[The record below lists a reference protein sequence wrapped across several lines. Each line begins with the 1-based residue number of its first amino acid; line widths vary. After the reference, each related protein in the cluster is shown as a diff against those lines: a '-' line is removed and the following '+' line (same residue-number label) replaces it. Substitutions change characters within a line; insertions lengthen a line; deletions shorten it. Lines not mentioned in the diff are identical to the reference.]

1 MEQFFLNSGVFGVII
16 IALGR
21 VVIMMYKKQEVKQE
35 LLEVEI
41 QSLRTRFDS
50 YMEDDRREMIIV
62 IKDNTEALRDI
73 NKAS

>member
-41 QSLRTRFDS
+41 KALRTRFDS
-50 YMEDDRREMIIV
+50 YMDQDRREMLIV